1 MASVPATTADM
12 NPPATISD
20 APEAVSPEVATIE
33 NEMLLGFN
41 KLTLLRQIGLM
52 VGLAA
57 SVALGF
63 AVVLWSQEPDYQ
75 PLMGN
80 IQNMDVEQITTLLNQ
95 NDIGFKVEPKTGL
108 ILVESDDIYR
118 ARLKLASSGLTED
131 KSVGF
136 ELLDQEQ
143 ALGTSQ
149 FMESARYRRG
159 LEGEIARTIT
169 SLRSVKSARVHL
181 AIPKRSVFV
190 RDNRKP
196 SASIFVEVFAG
207 QDIGREQVSSIVNL
221 VASSVPEMDKKDV
234 TVVDQRG
241 NLLSRNDDTDEDRM
255 VSREFEYTRKLEGVL
270 NGRIA
275 SMLELVIGA
284 GRFRS
289 EVSAEVDFNAVEQA
303 EELFNPDQ
311 QALRSEQALDEQ
323 RSGGSLGGVPGAL
336 SNQPP
341 GKVTVP
347 EVATGADGEA
357 AGKVTD
363 SRRQTTR
370 NFEVDRT
377 VSYTKH
383 QKGRVKRLTIA
394 VAVDDIRRVDPATGK
409 VVFSSWSDAE
419 LERLTL
425 LVRNAVGYSAVRGD
439 SVNVINTPFAPEE
452 ALVSEDIPLWQ
463 QPWFWDKMKPV
474 MAGLVV
480 LILVFGLLRPTLK
493 NLTQSGQQAKEL
505 ALAGDEEG
513 LAELDRIGEE
523 MEAGSL
529 ALGAGDD
536 FLLPGASEGYDKK
549 VNALKGLIA
558 EDPARVAQV
567 IRQWINSDA

>member
-12 NPPATISD
+12 NTPATLGGLDAAQSD
-20 APEAVSPEVATIE
+20 VATVE
-33 NEMLLGFN
+33 NEMVLGFN
-41 KLTLLRQIGLM
+41 KLTLMRQIGLM

-63 AVVLWSQEPDYQ
+63 AVVLWSQTPDYQ

-80 IQNMDVEQITTLLNQ
+80 LHNMDVEQITTLLQQ
-95 NDIGFKVEPKTGL
+95 NDINFKIEPKTGL
-108 ILVESDDIYR
+108 VLVETDDVYR
-118 ARLKLASSGLTED
+118 ARLKLASAGITQD
-131 KSVGF
+131 KTVGF
-136 ELLDQEQ
+136 ELLEQEQ

-149 FMESARYRRG
+149 FMESARFRRG
-159 LEGEIARTIT
+159 LEGELARTIT
-169 SLRSVKSARVHL
+169 SMRPIKSARVHL

-196 SASIFVEVFAG
+196 TASVFVEVYAG
-207 QDIGREQVSSIVNL
+207 QEVGREQVSSIVNL
-221 VASSVPEMDKKDV
+221 IASSVPEMDKKDV

-275 SMLELVIGA
+275 SILDPVIGT

-303 EELFNPDQ
+303 EELYNPDQ
-311 QALRSEQALDEQ
+311 QALRSEQALDE
-323 RSGGSLGGVPGAL
+323 RRAGGALGGVPGAL

-341 GKVTVP
+341 GKATVP
-347 EVATGADGEA
+347 EVAKGEGEEA
-357 AGKVTD
+357 AKITD

-370 NFEVDRT
+370 NYEVDRT
-377 VSYTKH
+377 VSYTRH
-383 QKGRVKRLTIA
+383 QKGRVKRLTVA

-409 VVFSSWSDAE
+409 VVFTPWSDAE

-452 ALVSEDIPLWQ
+452 TMLSEDVPLWE
-463 QPWFWDKMKPV
+463 QPWFWEKMKPV
-474 MAGLVV
+474 MAGIVILA
-480 LILVFGLLRPTLK
+480 LVFGLLRPTIK

-513 LAELDRIGEE
+513 LAELDRIGEGLE
-523 MEAGSL
+523 GGVS
-529 ALGAGDD
+529 LGAGEE
-536 FLLPGASEGYDKK
+536 FLLPGASEGYDRQ

-567 IRQWINSDA
+567 LRQWVNSDA